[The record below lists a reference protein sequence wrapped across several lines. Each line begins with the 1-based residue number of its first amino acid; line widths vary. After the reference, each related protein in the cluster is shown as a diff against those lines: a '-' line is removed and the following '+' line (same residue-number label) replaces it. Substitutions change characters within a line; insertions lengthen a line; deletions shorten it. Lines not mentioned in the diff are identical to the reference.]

1 MADMEQR
8 QSEAVP
14 NPEDNSQA
22 VGCAADEEDCKPP
35 PMKEKKKKIN
45 VPLEW
50 IEPQES

>member
-1 MADMEQR
+1 VEQR

-14 NPEDNSQA
+14 NPEDHSKA
-22 VGCAADEEDCKPP
+22 VGGAAHEEDCEPP

-50 IEPQES
+50 IEPLEL